1 MDFTGLPELFLC
13 KLTSKGEIVPQLKP
27 AFLLIIGLSLL
38 HFFTF
43 LKGISMRF
51 RTILMILA
59 ILFVAGFVA
68 LNVDEFTRVSVLSLG
83 FTTIQVPLGLVMLLL
98 LIVTLVIFLT
108 STLYMQ
114 SKHVLEARTH
124 TRELN
129 TQRELADKAEASRF
143 TELRAYLEEQTL
155 AEQRRESALGT
166 VLADRFAEQQQVL
179 LSRMEQMDNTLAA
192 YMGQLEDRLLNR
204 PGVITHDIASHDN
217 TPLR

>member
-1 MDFTGLPELFLC
+1 
-13 KLTSKGEIVPQLKP
+13 
-27 AFLLIIGLSLL
+27 
-38 HFFTF
+38 
-43 LKGISMRF
+43 MRF

-59 ILFVAGFVA
+59 ILLVAGFVA

-83 FTTIQVPLGLVMLLL
+83 FTTIQLPLGLIMLALL
-98 LIVTLVIFLT
+98 VATLVIFLT
-108 STLYMQ
+108 SALYMQ

-166 VLADRFAEQQQVL
+166 VLADRFAQQQQVL
-179 LSRMEQMDNTLAA
+179 LARMEQTDNTLAA
-192 YMGQLEDRLLNR
+192 YMGQLEDRLANR
-204 PGVITHDIASHDN
+204 PGMITHDITERRDN
-217 TPLR
+217 TPFR